1 MTHIYT
7 GTDAHDVPIL
17 AADRNI
23 TAFGRQ
29 WQASKISSFSHDAL
43 YVNAVTCGND
53 VTTAATVAIA
63 SALSMAYARS
73 VKYATDSLIKRIASD
88 CPGTTLDD
96 LRLITVSQ
104 GDSMLLSYTYEQRPH
119 VNMIRVYDTNNELL
133 KSYLEA
139 YTAGDCTTFVHIHD
153 TANDIAVVLCASRR
167 ASGAIV
173 PNLLLAS
180 AITFDKAAHRY
191 SGLVVNGDDWH
202 DDASMTQHSIATQ
215 LVSDFGDPLLH
226 NAVRSDSSAMH
237 LSPSERD
244 RELDYGGAQTLSG
257 VYDVISC
264 GSSYLMN
271 NAGTYTC
278 SGREF
283 SKLRIKR
290 EF

>member
-7 GTDAHDVPIL
+7 GTDAHGVPIL
-17 AADRNI
+17 AADQNI

-29 WQASKISSFSHDAL
+29 WQASKVSSFSHDDL

-53 VTTAATVAIA
+53 VTTAATVAVA

-73 VKYATDSLIKRIASD
+73 VKRATDSLIKRIASN
-88 CPGTTLDD
+88 CPGTTLGD
-96 LRLITVSQ
+96 LRLVTVGQ
-104 GDSMLLSYTYEQRPH
+104 GDSMLLSYAYEQRPH
-119 VNMIRVYDTNNELL
+119 VNMVRVYDTDNELL

-139 YTAGDCTTFVHIHD
+139 YTAGDCTTFAHIHD

-167 ASGAIV
+167 ASSAIV
-173 PNLLLAS
+173 PMLLLAS

-191 SGLVVNGDDWH
+191 NGLIVNGDDWH
-202 DDASMTQHSIATQ
+202 DDASMVQYSIAMQ

-226 NAVRSDSSAMH
+226 NAVKSDSSTMH
-237 LSPSERD
+237 LSPNERD

-283 SKLRIKR
+283 SRLRIKR